1 MLIETLVFGTHKK
14 QIHWLYI
21 GINSILNLTTKKFTY
36 TSLINSKNMNK
47 SILNS
52 FIVHGIKILQESGMV
67 ETREWWR
74 KKRGKEGRREKEE
87 FLDEESVG

>member
-1 MLIETLVFGTHKK
+1 
-14 QIHWLYI
+14 
-21 GINSILNLTTKKFTY
+21 
-36 TSLINSKNMNK
+36 MNK